1 MRERQAKTLL
11 KLDYNI
17 IFTVINILILYFLLR
32 RFLFKPINAILEKRQ
47 AEVEEKFAE
56 AGEIE
61 AAAKQS
67 RVDYEEKIANVDSEK
82 AQIMAEARSNAGAE
96 YGRIVS
102 DAKNQAESIIEK
114 AKHDAQVEKAAIMS
128 EVDREMK
135 DMIVS
140 AASRVAGL
148 HEDCEN
154 DSALYERFLSE
165 ISDDAVSM
173 TERN

>member
-1 MRERQAKTLL
+1 ML
-11 KLDYNI
+11 KLDYNL

-32 RFLFKPINAILEKRQ
+32 RFLFKPINGILEKRQ
-47 AEVEEKFAE
+47 AEVEEKFAQ
-56 AGEIE
+56 AGKIE
-61 AAAKQS
+61 AEAKQS
-67 RVDYEEKIANVDSEK
+67 QADYEQRLANVDSEK

-114 AKHDAQVEKAAIMS
+114 AKQDAQTEKAAIMS

-135 DMIVS
+135 DIIVS

-148 HEDCEN
+148 HDNCEN

-165 ISDDAVSM
+165 ISDDTDGV
-173 TERN
+173 TEGH